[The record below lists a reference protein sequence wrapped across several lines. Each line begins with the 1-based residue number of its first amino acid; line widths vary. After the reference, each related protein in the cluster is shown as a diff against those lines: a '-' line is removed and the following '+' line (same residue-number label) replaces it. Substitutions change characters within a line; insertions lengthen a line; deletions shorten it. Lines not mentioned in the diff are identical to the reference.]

1 MPLGDALRRR
11 DATGVRLEFDP
22 GAPSARPTYRL
33 GADEDLL
40 DLACP
45 SVRQCTAISSG
56 GQVQWFDPASES
68 AASNIFQID
77 EDGNLL
83 GIACPSLRQC
93 TAVDDLGGELT
104 FDPRTLVGPIPAV
117 PRIALD
123 PDSLTALACP
133 SATRCTAVDDHGREV
148 TFAP

>member
-1 MPLGDALRRR
+1 
-11 DATGVRLEFDP
+11 
-22 GAPSARPTYRL
+22 
-33 GADEDLL
+33 
-40 DLACP
+40 
-45 SVRQCTAISSG
+45 
-56 GQVQWFDPASES
+56 
-68 AASNIFQID
+68 
-77 EDGNLL
+77 
-83 GIACPSLRQC
+83 LRQC